1 LRLSAH
7 YDEKRIFARLE
18 IDAEMLFTLSDDM
31 NTYRGHCRNLS
42 HTGIQF
48 DTEHAISEGKTI
60 NITIDTKSDKFDPMN
75 AKVEVLR
82 IEDHDHN
89 QYRVSGKILA
99 FSRL

>member
-1 LRLSAH
+1 MRLSAH

-18 IDAEMLFTLSDDM
+18 VNTEVQFTLSDDM
-31 NTYRGHCRNLS
+31 NTYRGQCRNLS

-48 DTEHAISEGKTI
+48 DTEHALSKGKTI
-60 NITIDTKSDKFDPMN
+60 NITVDTKNDKFDPMN

-82 IEDHDHN
+82 IEDHDK